1 MHFLNAV
8 AADTRAPLDYSYL
21 EELLATQLFWVL
33 EDLLICLR
41 RRKKR
46 ITLGRLG
53 EQERAIHSLL
63 SGRCVFAL

>member
-41 RRKKR
+41 RRTR